1 MKQAR
6 KTHRMAPCTPAL
18 LACALLFS
26 ATVVAQNALING
38 AFHGTVTDVSG
49 AVIPGAKVL
58 VKNLSNGLVRTVST
72 DSHGFYTITQLPPG
86 HYSVTVSK
94 AGFATAVQ
102 ANVELLVNQDI
113 EASYT
118 LKVGQVTQQV
128 QVTAAPPML
137 KTASGSLGTVVN
149 TQQAVDLPLNGRQFT
164 QLILLTPG
172 AAPKEGG
179 QQSFYEIPIGGGGIS
194 PGVNGQ
200 QGTQNN
206 FTLDG
211 ILNNHFFIQ
220 AWAVSPPPDAIQEFN
235 VQSHMDD
242 AQYSISSGANVNVV
256 TKSGGPQFHGDAWE
270 FLRNSSL
277 DAANFFDNFANEA
290 KPEYRQN
297 QYGFTLGGPVVL
309 PGYDGRDKHTYFFGY
324 WEGFRSYE
332 GFTEF
337 ANVPTTPEE
346 NGDFADLLTGTQAT
360 SSTGQPLYDDLGRPI
375 MNGAIYNPY
384 SGRDVATGAVD
395 PVTGLTATGSGI
407 VRDPFP
413 GNIIPTNM
421 LNTDALTYLHDFY
434 PKANYGPG
442 GNSFPNFATVSPE
455 TITSEQFS
463 VGVDHTFANND
474 SLDGKYYYSY
484 PTEVAPNALLL
495 GSNVNWNHAQMVSLA
510 YTHIFSPTLISSFH
524 FGYTNLNYQYSTQ
537 PAGQSVINSTGQAP
551 IMDIQNGDFIAPEI
565 SLAPR
570 LTSTDQFAIPQGPMR
585 MHELTYDV
593 QKVHGAHTMSAG
605 LLYMHI
611 HGYDNGWGTCEGFS
625 QYPSS
630 GITGAATNVTTTGDG
645 LASML
650 LNLPS
655 SLGSFFGLT
664 GANLTTNWV
673 GGYVQD
679 KWQASKKLTLQMGLR
694 WDFESPPHYLNNEFS
709 MWNGNCPFGKY
720 TTTQQIEHI
729 EEACLLM
736 PVSYFIPPTASN
748 PTPLEW
754 PTPNARST
762 LFDPRYDGWQP
773 RFGFAYALRPR
784 TVIRGAF
791 AIFDDH
797 NYYDEEAQDSRSSW
811 PFGGETSF
819 TSLNQGLIPTPTYT
833 WSSPVSWESF
843 LPPTSNTVTIGRA
856 TDPTEKIPY
865 SMEYNFGV
873 EHQFSSSLA
882 LDVNYVGSES
892 RDLWGD
898 VDYNAPFESN
908 FGPNAIP
915 NALPFPF
922 IGGTIQGN
930 FNIFPSNYSSLQ
942 VKVDKRFS
950 QGLTFLASYTYSR
963 CLDEFSGDYDT
974 HPEYTYD
981 LGLDYGP
988 CDFNF
993 PQLLTFSYTYQ
1004 LPFGNG
1010 RHFASGVGRGTNALI
1025 GGWNIGGILSAQ
1037 SGSSFSVFTNFDDA
1051 NNGETDRANMV
1062 PGCKLLPA
1070 GFQQDVQHWYNT
1082 ACFAVPPPYTLGD
1095 SSRNAFQGPDY
1106 LDFDFSLY
1114 KNFRLTESKTFQF
1127 RTDMF
1132 NLFNRP
1138 NFAPPG
1144 SGATGAFNA
1153 LGGGTGTDVATPTF
1167 MEILGAAPA
1176 REIQFALKFLF

>member
-1 MKQAR
+1 MNQAKKFKR
-6 KTHRMAPCTPAL
+6 LAL
-18 LACALLFS
+18 CAIVTVSVASIFS
-26 ATVVAQNALING
+26 VRATAQNALVNG
-38 AFHGTVTDVSG
+38 EFHGTVTDASG
-49 AVIPGAKVL
+49 AVIPGATVR
-58 VKNLSNGLVRTVST
+58 VTNLSNGQSRLATT
-72 DSHGFYTITQLPPG
+72 DNRGFYTITQLPPG
-86 HYSVTVSK
+86 DYSVAVSK
-94 AGFATAVQ
+94 QGFETVVQ
-102 ANVELLVNQDI
+102 KSIELLVNQDLG
-113 EASYT
+113 ANYT

-137 KTASGSLGTVVN
+137 KTGSGSLGTVVGS
-149 TQQAVDLPLNGRQFT
+149 TEAVDLPLNGRQFT

-200 QGTQNN
+200 EGTQNN

-235 VQSHMDD
+235 VQSHMAD

-256 TKSGGPQFHGDAWE
+256 TKTGGPQFHGDAWE
-270 FLRNSSL
+270 FLRNSSF

-297 QYGFTLGGPVVL
+297 QYGFTFGGPVVL
-309 PGYDGRDKHTYFFGY
+309 PGYDGRNKHTYFFGY

-337 ANVPTTPEE
+337 ANVPTTGEE
-346 NGDFADLLTGTQAT
+346 NGDFSDILTTTQAT
-360 SSTGQPLYDDLGRPI
+360 SSTGQPLFDNSGRPI
-375 MNGAIYNPY
+375 FNGAIYNPY
-384 SGRDVATGAVD
+384 STQEVAG
-395 PVTGLTATGSGI
+395 GL
-407 VRDPFP
+407 VRNPFP
-413 GNIIPTNM
+413 GNIIPASM

-434 PKANYGPG
+434 PKPNYGPG
-442 GNSFPNFATVSPE
+442 GDSFPNFVTVSPE
-455 TITSEQFS
+455 TITSSQFS
-463 VGVDHTFANND
+463 VGLDHTFSNND
-474 SLDGKYYYSY
+474 LLDGKYYYSY

-495 GSNVNWNHAQMVSLA
+495 GAEVNWNHAQMLSLA
-510 YTHIFSPTLISSFH
+510 YTHVFSPTLVGSFH
-524 FGYTNLNYQYSTQ
+524 FGYSYLNYQYSTE
-537 PAGQSVINSTGQAP
+537 PAGQSVINATGQAP
-551 IMDIQNGDFIAPEI
+551 IMDIQNGDYIDPEI

-570 LTSTDQFAIPQGPMR
+570 LSSTSQYSIPQGPMR

-655 SLGSFFGLT
+655 SLESFFGLT
-664 GANLTTNWV
+664 GANLTTNWA
-673 GGYVQD
+673 GAYVQD

-709 MWNGNCPFGKY
+709 MWNGNCPFGQY
-720 TTTQQIEHI
+720 TTTAQIEHI
-729 EEACLLM
+729 EESCLLM
-736 PVSYFIPPTASN
+736 PISYIIPPTASN

-754 PTPNARST
+754 PTPNARSS
-762 LFDPRYDGWQP
+762 LFDPQYNGWQP
-773 RFGFAYALRPR
+773 RFGFAYAFRPR

-791 AIFDDH
+791 AMFDDH
-797 NYYDEEAQDSRSSW
+797 NFYDEEAQDSRSSW
-811 PFGGETSF
+811 PFGGQTEF
-819 TSLNQGLIPTPTYT
+819 TSLNEGIISPTAYT
-833 WSSPVSWESF
+833 WSSPVSWTSF

-856 TDPTEKIPY
+856 TQPNAPIPY

-882 LDVNYVGSES
+882 LDVNYVGSQS
-892 RDLWGD
+892 RHLWGD

-908 FGPNAIP
+908 YGPNAIP
-915 NALPFPF
+915 DALQYPFM
-922 IGGTIQGN
+922 GGTIQGN

-942 VKVDKRFS
+942 VKLDKRFA

-974 HPEYTYD
+974 HPEYTYN

-993 PQLLTFSYTYQ
+993 PQLFTFSYTYQ
-1004 LPFGNG
+1004 LPFGSG
-1010 RHFASGVGRGTNALI
+1010 RYFASGVGRGTDALI

-1037 SGSSFSVFTNFDDA
+1037 SGSPFSAYVDFDDA
-1051 NNGETDRANMV
+1051 NNGETDRADMV

-1082 ACFAVPPPYTLGD
+1082 ACFTVPAPYTLGD
-1095 SSRNAFQGPDY
+1095 SARNSFQGPNY

-1114 KNFRLTESKTFQF
+1114 KNFKLTESKTLQF

-1153 LGGGTGTDVATPTF
+1153 LGGGTGTDVGTPTF
-1167 MEILGAAPA
+1167 MDILGAAPG